1 MHVSSESHASYSP
14 PSRLGSAFG
23 GNFKGSEHKFSQRL
37 PETSSQRVA
46 IFKPSRWCFFYI
58 ASLFEEFF
66 WLFLCCLLKMK
77 KKHSKKIS
85 KNDSEGIRQPSAW
98 WQQLELRAFSRIPS
112 ENSIKCSSMSL
123 DTLECLRSKVIN
135 LQVTF
140 LYFPLIRR
148 MK

>member
-77 KKHSKKIS
+77 KKSTARKYPKMIQKALDSHRRGGNSSSCEHSREFLPKIAS
-85 KNDSEGIRQPSAW
+85 NV
-98 WQQLELRAFSRIPS
+98 LRCR
-112 ENSIKCSSMSL
+112 L
-123 DTLECLRSKVIN
+123 TL
-135 LQVTF
+135 
-140 LYFPLIRR
+140 
-148 MK
+148 